1 MKIKF
6 KVKNVVF
13 NHNGAYR
20 HYREHLV
27 DPNQHFQSSCRTVFG
42 QNGDFKILELSVPL
56 DNKVHE
62 SSGVQQRLKCDKLA
76 HFARLNFSGWLC
88 MRAILLATTTKMSSP
103 TSALQ
108 AAAVDIAKHV

>member
-1 MKIKF
+1 M
-6 KVKNVVF
+6 KNVVF

-88 MRAILLATTTKMSSP
+88 MRAILLATTTKMSHDMQRWRND
-103 TSALQ
+103 TF
-108 AAAVDIAKHV
+108 